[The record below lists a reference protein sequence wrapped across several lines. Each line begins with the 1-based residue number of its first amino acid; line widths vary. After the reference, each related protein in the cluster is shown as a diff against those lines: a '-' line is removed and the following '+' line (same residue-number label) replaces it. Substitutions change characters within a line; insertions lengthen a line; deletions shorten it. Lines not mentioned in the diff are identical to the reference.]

1 MLRSG
6 PHSFTALAY
15 GSGFGLPPAARVALT
30 SAREAA
36 LRSAC
41 ACDGVWLGD
50 EALAPVLADALEEDV
65 DVVAVERE
73 TSPERLVELQDD
85 VP

>member
-6 PHSFTALAY
+6 PRSVTALAY
-15 GSGFGLPPAARVALT
+15 GLGLGLPPAARVALT

-41 ACDGVWLGD
+41 ACDAVWLGAEDVAAVPAD
-50 EALAPVLADALEEDV
+50 ELEEDD
-65 DVVAVERE
+65 DVVAVERD
-73 TSPERLVELQDD
+73 TSPERLVEPPAEL
-85 VP
+85 P